1 MKDTTFGD
9 TDLVKIIKDN
19 TKEDGHVD
27 GTYDTSISYA
37 WMAPGTEGCRPANR

>member
-1 MKDTTFGD
+1 VGLNAYGVTDTTFGD

-27 GTYDTSISYA
+27 GTYDVSI
-37 WMAPGTEGCRPANR
+37 N